1 MKNSFRAIP
10 IGYLLTIIL
19 PIMVEKEWEET
30 DGNTSIA
37 SEKTLFL
44 FSSDFGGGLGYI
56 AIVFLLLGIVF
67 AGLSLRRIHHT
78 TVDAVGEPTVN
89 PVGRFPLVSMIFGIL
104 AYLIIDL
111 QRGEIVNDAYE
122 NDLVFGNVAPYSV
135 GLYTLLFSIALN
147 FILPRLKTI
156 LTYKEAKAWTF
167 ELPRKIRN
175 YSLGPTFIQYM
186 SIHVTALIMMMF
198 TYGRHA
204 GFSKFYEGPQY
215 YTKMMLS
222 YGLNRDAELPKLV
235 TWLPVTFLVA
245 PMFVLLFGVAFFFIT
260 NAGFAPN
267 GPAIYEI
274 APDTGFYKDRAP
286 GVVDYRGFDMYG
298 FFSMDVPGTN
308 SNIDSYLFGNPKLS
322 DFYLIVV
329 FGSILIGALAATL
342 INFKLFENSKQPRY
356 FAHLRI
362 LTISTWFVAW
372 TFASMTGVTF
382 VLPFGII
389 ASILGDGRTNF
400 FIRHKW
406 TSSSLGIETFDIGMY
421 HPLTIFY
428 VIMLVWQ
435 LILVLL
441 IAINYLVTNIMK
453 GDFRKAKE
461 SKKIKG
467 KFTDESISDIPFTK
481 D

>member
-1 MKNSFRAIP
+1 
-10 IGYLLTIIL
+10 
-19 PIMVEKEWEET
+19 
-30 DGNTSIA
+30 
-37 SEKTLFL
+37 
-44 FSSDFGGGLGYI
+44 
-56 AIVFLLLGIVF
+56 
-67 AGLSLRRIHHT
+67 
-78 TVDAVGEPTVN
+78 
-89 PVGRFPLVSMIFGIL
+89 
-104 AYLIIDL
+104 
-111 QRGEIVNDAYE
+111 
-122 NDLVFGNVAPYSV
+122 
-135 GLYTLLFSIALN
+135 
-147 FILPRLKTI
+147 
-156 LTYKEAKAWTF
+156 
-167 ELPRKIRN
+167 
-175 YSLGPTFIQYM
+175 M
-186 SIHVTALIMMMF
+186 SIHVTALVMMMF

-204 GFSKFYEGPQY
+204 GFDKFYRGPQY

-222 YGLNRDAELPKLV
+222 YGLNRDAEFPKLV
-235 TWLPVTFLVA
+235 TWLPVTYLVA

-267 GPAIYEI
+267 GPAIYEV

-286 GVVDYRGFDMYG
+286 GVVDYRGFDIYG

-329 FGSILIGALAATL
+329 FGSILIGAIVAAL
-342 INFKLFENSKQPRY
+342 INFKFFENSKQPRY

-362 LTISTWFVAW
+362 LVISSWFVAW
-372 TFASMTGVTF
+372 TFATMTGVTF

-406 TSSSLGIETFDIGMY
+406 TSSSLGIETYDVSRY

-428 VIMLVWQ
+428 IIMLVWQ

-441 IAINYLVTNIMK
+441 IAINYLITNIMK
-453 GDFRKAKE
+453 GDFMKAKE

-467 KFTDESISDIPFTK
+467 KYIDESMSDIPFTK